1 MIKNYIIIFLN
12 IKNSLKRESFFSLTL
27 KASIL
32 ISFYLLLIFKRK
44 ELINAYNPLNEFKY
58 LNYKAKNIFILKI
71 KEFFNEKGYV
81 NINEIESKI
90 PRGRPWNKIR
100 SNEVNV
106 GSSLDSNY
114 ILQTMIT
121 ASSIIDSQKTET
133 KLRLHFAVVKNFKP
147 KNMLKIYSLRSK
159 IREDV
164 EFNFYDANA
173 VEKDLNK
180 LSPKGPGLY
189 AKLILPQL
197 VKEDVKRLI
206 ILDTGD
212 LLVLRDLSEMYNWNM
227 GNNIYM
233 GVPDQGIGKYGIF
246 SQKALDIYINVGSY
260 LIDVK
265 KVKLNNMYNKFKKYR
280 HLYKSVWAEQ
290 DMLNDLANGQV
301 GYLPV
306 RFGMI
311 SPFYNDSYSDLPPFN
326 TSFQAINLTK
336 ISNNYSCIPHNFN
349 EYNLQAFNPVIVH
362 HWNAKWMDGNGISIY
377 RKLAQYYIR
386 LAGIWEETCKKLS
399 GYCKK

>member
-1 MIKNYIIIFLN
+1 
-12 IKNSLKRESFFSLTL
+12 
-27 KASIL
+27 
-32 ISFYLLLIFKRK
+32 
-44 ELINAYNPLNEFKY
+44 
-58 LNYKAKNIFILKI
+58 
-71 KEFFNEKGYV
+71 
-81 NINEIESKI
+81 
-90 PRGRPWNKIR
+90 
-100 SNEVNV
+100 
-106 GSSLDSNY
+106 
-114 ILQTMIT
+114 MIT
-121 ASSIIDSQKTET
+121 TSSIINSQKTET
-133 KLRLHFAVVKNFKP
+133 KLRLHFAVVKNFRP
-147 KNMLKIYSLRSK
+147 KYMLKIYSLRRK

-164 EFNFYDANA
+164 EFNFYDANE
-173 VEKDLNK
+173 VEKDLSK

-197 VKEDVKRLI
+197 VSDDVKRLI
-206 ILDTGD
+206 IFDTGD

-246 SQKALDIYINVGSY
+246 SKKALNVYINVGSY

-326 TSFQAINLTK
+326 TSFQAINLSK
-336 ISNNYSCIPHNFN
+336 ISINYSYIPHNFN
-349 EYNLQAFNPVIVH
+349 EYNIQAFNPVVVH

-377 RKLAQYYIR
+377 RKIAQYYIR
-386 LAGIWEETCKKLS
+386 LGGIWEETCRKLS

>member
-1 MIKNYIIIFLN
+1 MHIIIHYMNLN
-12 IKNSLKRESFFSLTL
+12 KYIEKH
-27 KASIL
+27 
-32 ISFYLLLIFKRK
+32 
-44 ELINAYNPLNEFKY
+44 Y
-58 LNYKAKNIFILKI
+58 LNYKIKNIFLLNI
-71 KEFFNEKGYV
+71 KKVFNEKGYV

-100 SNEVNV
+100 ANEINV
-106 GSSLDSNY
+106 GSSLDSHY

-121 ASSIIDSQKTET
+121 TSSIIDAQKIET
-133 KLRLHFAVVKNFKP
+133 RLRLHFAVVKDFKP
-147 KNMLKIYSLRSK
+147 KDMLKIYSLRSK

-164 EFNFYDANA
+164 EFNFYDANE
-173 VEKDLNK
+173 VEKDLK
-180 LSPKGPGLY
+180 ELSPKGPGLY

-197 VKEDVKRLI
+197 VNDDVKRLI

-227 GNNIYM
+227 GDNIYM
-233 GVPDQGIGKYGIF
+233 GVPDQGIGKYGIL
-246 SQKALDIYINVGSY
+246 SKKPLNIYINVGSY

-265 KVKLNNMYNKFKKYR
+265 KVKMNNMYEKFKKYK

-301 GYLPV
+301 GYLPI

-311 SPFYNDSYSDLPPFN
+311 SPFYNDNYSDTFPFN

-336 ISNNYSCIPHNFN
+336 ISYNYSYIPKNFN
-349 EYNLQAFNPVIVH
+349 EYNLQAFNPVIAH
-362 HWNAKWMDGNGISIY
+362 QWNAKWMDGNGITIY
-377 RKLAQYYIR
+377 RRLVKYYIQ

-399 GYCKK
+399 EYCTK